1 MEHIP
6 GAESQ
11 QMIGVF
17 ILLGGVVLV
26 ASVVGLL
33 DWLAERRHRRS
44 M

>member
-1 MEHIP
+1 MEHVP

-17 ILLGGVVLV
+17 ILLGGTVLV
-26 ASVVGLL
+26 ASIVGVL
-33 DWLAERRHRRS
+33 DWIAERRHHRS